1 MTQRF
6 ERITDLGNKM
16 AFSGPQKQEMP
27 MEKKGN

>member
-6 ERITDLGNKM
+6 ERITDLGNEK
-16 AFSGPQKQEMP
+16 ALSGSQKQVMP

>member
-6 ERITDLGNKM
+6 ERITDLSNKK
-16 AFSGPQKQEMP
+16 AFSDSQKQEMP

>member
-16 AFSGPQKQEMP
+16 AISGPQKQEMP
-27 MEKKGN
+27 MEE

>member
-6 ERITDLGNKM
+6 ERITGMGNKK
-16 AFSGPQKQEMP
+16 AVSGSQKQEMP

>member
-6 ERITDLGNKM
+6 ERITDLGNEK
-16 AFSGPQKQEMP
+16 AFSGSQKQEMP